1 MPTGISCFLMVQPK
15 ACLDIGFHIQG
26 GIFSMILLLLQ
37 RIYFLKFG
45 R

>member
-1 MPTGISCFLMVQPK
+1 MPTGISCFLMVHPK

-26 GIFSMILLLLQ
+26 GIFSLILLLLQ
-37 RIYFLKFG
+37 MISFLKSG